1 MQLPRFGYALLLS
14 GLTLLPWQL
23 QASELDAPGN
33 LRADPALIQ
42 FVRSVVEAN
51 PRVQAAR
58 AALDA
63 SGAFRDA
70 ASRPLYNP
78 ELSFDAENA
87 DADTRSL
94 GISQTL
100 DWGGKRKARTA
111 LAESDRLVVEA
122 EYLAARWD
130 VTVELLDGLAQHQTG
145 AERDVLAQS
154 RQRLMDEFAGLA
166 QRRFDAGDLPQV
178 ELDLARLALT
188 DARIQKATAGAG
200 MAEARQA
207 VRNLTPRSAITQWP
221 TLPDALPAL
230 PESAQDPQSLVL
242 ALPEVLAAR
251 RQVESADATVEL
263 RRRERRPD
271 PTLSLAGG
279 KEDGEN
285 LVGLT
290 LSIPLFVRNRFNH
303 EVSAAMAQRSQAQQV
318 ADDVMQRAYARL
330 VSASER
336 YELSRSAWDDWQLT
350 GQASLTRQT
359 EQLQKLWEAGEL
371 STTDYLVQLTA
382 TLDVQESALDLREAL
397 WRAWFEWLWASG
409 QVDGWLGQG
418 AYR

>member
-1 MQLPRFGYALLLS
+1 MHIRIS
-14 GLTLLPWQL
+14 GLALFVGGLIIIPW
-23 QASELDAPGN
+23 AAMAAESSAPGA

-42 FVRSVVEAN
+42 FVQTVVEAN

-58 AALDA
+58 AALEA

-78 ELSFDAENA
+78 ELSLDAENS
-87 DADTRSL
+87 DTDTRAL

-111 LAESDRLVVEA
+111 VAESDRLVVEA
-122 EYLAARWD
+122 EYLAARWA

-145 AERDVLAQS
+145 AERDALAKS
-154 RQRLMDEFAGLA
+154 RQQLMDEFAGLA
-166 QRRFDAGDLPQV
+166 QRRFDAGDLAQV
-178 ELDLARLALT
+178 ELDLARLAST
-188 DARIQKATAGAG
+188 DARIQRATAGAG
-200 MAEARQA
+200 LAEARQS
-207 VRNLTPRSAITQWP
+207 VRNLTPRSAVAQWP
-221 TLPDALPAL
+221 TLPGALPAL
-230 PESAQDPQSLVL
+230 PESAEDPQSLVL

-251 RQVESADATVEL
+251 REVETADAVVEL

-279 KEDGEN
+279 EEDGET
-285 LVGLT
+285 LIGLNVT
-290 LSIPLFVRNRFNH
+290 IPLFVRNSFSY
-303 EVSAAMAQRSQAQQV
+303 EVTAALAARSQAQQI

-330 VSASER
+330 ISAAER
-336 YELSRSAWDDWQLT
+336 YDLSRGAWGDWQQT

-359 EQLQKLWEAGEL
+359 EQLQRLWEAGEL

-382 TLDVQESALDLREAL
+382 TLEVQESALDLREAL

-409 QVDGWLGQG
+409 QVDAWLGQG